1 MILKIA
7 GHTYDGEKDV
17 LAADIGATKTN
28 LAICHWDGKRLAIQK
43 NATYTTKSFQD
54 AGSMIREFI
63 SNEKIP
69 GAISL
74 GVAGPVRDGKVNLTN
89 IHWEIDSKYVSGQFN
104 GIPVSIINDL
114 EASAYGLALLEQKDL
129 FVLHEGRSKPG
140 GNGAIIAPGTGLGEA
155 GLYEGP
161 DGYHPF
167 ATEGGHCDFAPRT
180 DLDIEFY
187 SFLRKKFGHV
197 SWERVI
203 SGPGICNIYDFLH
216 LEKDRPEPAWL
227 KEKIL
232 AHDKASVIS
241 ENAGECEICEET
253 MEVFLRYLAEESA
266 NLVLKLN
273 ATGGLFIGGG
283 IMPHVMPL
291 LNRDV
296 FIKWFSSVG
305 RLKTFLQ
312 SVPVK
317 ILLNK
322 NSPLLGAAW
331 YGINT

>member
-7 GHTYDGEKDV
+7 GQTHAGEKKV
-17 LAADIGATKTN
+17 LAGDVGATKTN
-28 LAICHWDGKRLAIQK
+28 LALCHWDGSRLTIQK
-43 NATYTTKSFQD
+43 NVTYKTKNFQD
-54 AGSMIREFI
+54 AGSMIRDFI
-63 SNEKIP
+63 SHEKNP

-74 GVAGPVRDGKVNLTN
+74 GVAGPVRDGKVTLTN
-89 IHWEIDSKYVSGQFN
+89 IGWEIDSKSVSAQLN
-104 GIPVSIINDL
+104 GIPVSLINDL
-114 EASAYGLALLEQKDL
+114 EASAYGLALLDQKDL
-129 FVLHEGRSKPG
+129 FVVQEGRPEAG
-140 GNGAIIAPGTGLGEA
+140 GNGAVIAPGTGLGEA

-167 ATEGGHCDFAPRT
+167 ATEGGHCNFAPVT

-216 LEKDRPEPAWL
+216 LEKEGPEPAWL
-227 KEKIL
+227 KEKML

-241 ENAGECEICEET
+241 ENAGECEICQET
-253 MEVFLRYLAEESA
+253 MRLFLRYLAEESA

-283 IMPHVMPL
+283 IIPHVLSL
-291 LNRDV
+291 LNKDD
-296 FIKWFSSVG
+296 FMKWFSSAG
-305 RLKTFLQ
+305 RLKPFLQ

-317 ILLNK
+317 ILLNET
-322 NSPLLGAAW
+322 SPLLGAAW